1 MIEGLYIHVP
11 FCDGKCHYCAFYSVP
26 YRRELASDWLGNL
39 RREMEAAIAEFGPL
53 SPSTIFFGGGTP
65 TLLPMDQL
73 EQLLDLIRISTV
85 RRSEPQRDA
94 EHADEEKNKN
104 SPRLRSWRSSA
115 VPSLQLD
122 DVKPFEWSC
131 EANPGSL
138 DSAKLELLKSAGVN
152 RISLGVQSLD
162 DGVLRQLGRRHTA
175 RDVHSAVAAIRRAGY
190 DNWGLDLIACVPGVD
205 VAAWRKTLQAAVA
218 LEPRHISVYALTSEE
233 GTRLARDAASG
244 TVTLLDDDEQLAM
257 LDTAEEVLEAAGLLR
272 YEISNYARPGFECRH
287 NCSCWRGGDYLGLGP
302 AASSRVGNR
311 RWTNGTANLTRQEER
326 LSPLTDATERLVFG
340 LRMTEGIDL
349 DAILAASGLADAS
362 QEQVWRA
369 TLERLQAEGVLVH
382 EGSRWRLTK
391 RGRALADYV
400 AVELMP

>member
-26 YRRELASDWLGNL
+26 YRRELASAWLGNL
-39 RREMEAAIAEFGPL
+39 RREMESAIAEFGPL
-53 SPSTIFFGGGTP
+53 SPSTIFLGGGTP

-73 EQLLDLIRISTV
+73 EALLGLIRENVSFCKVDADLRAALVTDVPIPGPDRA
-85 RRSEPQRDA
+85 RRS
-94 EHADEEKNKN
+94 
-104 SPRLRSWRSSA
+104 RSTNETLSA
-115 VPSLQLD
+115 C
-122 DVKPFEWSC
+122 EWSC

-138 DSAKLELLKSAGVN
+138 DAAKLALLKSAGVN

-162 DGVLRQLGRRHTA
+162 DGVLRQLGRRHSA
-175 RDVHSAVAAIRRAGY
+175 RDVHSAVAAIRSAGY

-218 LEPRHISVYALTSEE
+218 LEPKHISVYALTSEE
-233 GTRLARDAASG
+233 GTRLARDADAG
-244 TVTLLDDDEQLAM
+244 TVTLMDDDEQLAM
-257 LDTAEEVLEAAGLLR
+257 LDAAEEVLEAAGLMR

-287 NCSCWRGGDYLGLGP
+287 NCSCWRGGEYLGLGP
-302 AASSRVGNR
+302 AAASRVGNR
-311 RWTNGTANLTRQEER
+311 RWTNGTGNSPRQEER
-326 LSPLTDATERLVFG
+326 LSPLTDATERLAFG

-349 DAILAASGLADAS
+349 EALLAASGLADAA
-362 QEQVWRA
+362 QEKVWRA
-369 TLERLQAEGVLVH
+369 TLERLQAEGALVH
-382 EGSRWRLTK
+382 EGCRWRLTK